1 MTETVG
7 GVTESG
13 VEMNRVDLDG
23 AGADADRVERWRAE
37 VEAVFESRTA
47 TSREA
52 FARAREHIPG
62 GVPGGLGFM
71 SPHPVYFERADG
83 AYAWDADGNKYLD
96 VMSGDWLLPLGHC
109 HPDVLDAT
117 ITQLRRGTT
126 YCSPHVSL
134 GADLAAELHRR
145 LPSMEQIRF
154 TASGTEATMTALRL
168 ARAFT
173 GRPKIAKMR
182 GGYHGT
188 HDLSLVANGRF
199 ADPGAIPPGLIPGVE
214 DAVVLLPY
222 NHSDESEQILDRH
235 ADEIAAVI
243 VEPILGGTGMIPATP
258 EFLARL
264 REVTRRHGMLL
275 ILDEVVSFP
284 MGVHGAQGHFGIE
297 PDLTTL
303 GKAIGGGL
311 PLAAYGGRA
320 DIMSLVDPVLD
331 PMTQMRH
338 ATTLGGIPATLA
350 AGLAQVRALTPEVHD
365 HLNRLGEQLRQG
377 VRDIGRRR
385 HAPLQVTGFAH
396 VFGIHWTPT
405 PVVDLETALTSDKA
419 VTNLLTTSL
428 YNQGILMFKSAL
440 GTVTSPMTDDDV
452 AMFLDALERS
462 VVDSGLVG

>member
-1 MTETVG
+1 MTEKID
-7 GVTESG
+7 
-13 VEMNRVDLDG
+13 RV
-23 AGADADRVERWRAE
+23 AGADVDTERHQRWRAD
-37 VEAVFESRTA
+37 VERVFESRTVR
-47 TSREA
+47 SREA
-52 FARAREHIPG
+52 FARARRHIPG

-71 SPHPVYFERADG
+71 SPHPVYFERAEG

-109 HPDVLDAT
+109 HPDVLEAT
-117 ITQLRRGTT
+117 IGQLRRGTT

-134 GADLAAELHRR
+134 GADLAAELNRR
-145 LPSMEQIRF
+145 LPSMEQVRF

-188 HDLSLVANGRF
+188 HDLSLIANGRF
-199 ADPGAIPPGLIPGVE
+199 ADPGAVPPGLIPGSE

-222 NHSDESEQILDRH
+222 NHADEAEQIIVGH
-235 ADEIAAVI
+235 AGELAAVI
-243 VEPILGGTGMIPATP
+243 VEPILGGTGMIPATS
-258 EFLARL
+258 EFLSRL
-264 REVTRRHGMLL
+264 REVTSRFGILL

-284 MGVHGAQGHFGIE
+284 MGEHGAQGYFGVE

-303 GKAIGGGL
+303 GKSIGGGL

-320 DIMSLVDPVLD
+320 DIMALVDPVVD

-350 AGLAQVRALTPEVHD
+350 AGLAQVRALTPAVHD
-365 HLNRLGEQLRQG
+365 HLNRLGEQLREG
-377 VRDIGRRR
+377 VRDIGRRTG
-385 HAPLQVTGFAH
+385 APLQVTGFAH

-405 PVVDLETALTSDKA
+405 PVVDLETALTSDKTI
-419 VTNLLTTSL
+419 TNLLTTSL

-440 GTVTSPMTDDDV
+440 GTVTSPMTDGDV
-452 AMFLDALERS
+452 AMFLEALERS
-462 VVDSGLVG
+462 VADSGLAS